1 MKKKMVCFTLMVLF
15 VMITGFPLSVSAA
28 ENELKL
34 ASWGSPKHYGA
45 IELTKWIAQVNEAVG
60 GKTKIVEFPGGQLYG
75 PKEMHMAIAKGSV
88 DIGVVL
94 QPAMM
99 AMVPMLQGVYLPFAF
114 DNLDHAAK
122 AYTGESLAIIEKA
135 MEKKR
140 IKYIWAIFGDGVQ
153 LYSAKKSI
161 ETVND
166 LKGLRILSA
175 SPVITRIFAD
185 LGAAPDSSIPNTEL
199 YMALKRGVSD
209 AMANSIVG
217 GFFGKSYEV
226 APFVTKMDMSFATMM
241 VCMNLKK
248 WTKLPTE
255 VQEIMLDLGKKAS
268 ANTIASG
275 KAWET
280 KFTGEMVKVGG
291 IVTRIP
297 PAERTKIKKVSQSLW
312 DEWAKKN
319 GPDAQRLLE
328 LNANR

>member
-1 MKKKMVCFTLMVLF
+1 MKKRMMCLMLMALCVIL
-15 VMITGFPLSVSAA
+15 TGFVPGVFAG
-28 ENELKL
+28 EQELKL
-34 ASWGSPKHYGA
+34 ASWGSPKHYGS
-45 IELTKWIAQVNEAVG
+45 IELTKWIADVNTASA
-60 GKTKIVEFPGGQLYG
+60 GKVKIVDYPGGQLYG
-75 PKEMHMAIAKGSV
+75 PSEMHMALAKGTV
-88 DIGVVL
+88 DMGVVL

-99 AMVPMLQGVYLPFAF
+99 AVVPMLQGVYLPFAF

-135 MEKKR
+135 MEKKK
-140 IKYIWAIFGDGVQ
+140 IKHVWTIFGDGVH

-161 ETVND
+161 ETLDD
-166 LKGLRILSA
+166 LKGLRILSS

-209 AMANSIVG
+209 AVANSIVG

-226 APFVTKMDMSFATMM
+226 APYVTKMDMSFATMM
-241 VCMNLKK
+241 ICMNLDK
-248 WTKLPTE
+248 WNKLPKE
-255 VQEIMLDLGKKAS
+255 VQDVMRDLGEKAS
-268 ANTIASG
+268 ESTLASG

-280 KFTGEMVKVGG
+280 KFTDEMVKVGG

-297 PAERTKIKKVSQSLW
+297 PEERAKIKKVSQSLW
-312 DEWAKKN
+312 DEWAQKN

-328 LNANR
+328 LNAN